1 MKAVICLLFF
11 SINAVFAS
19 SKYSTAYPFY
29 IFTIFMGILSTHQNF
44 KNVSGEW
51 IKIGT
56 KHYSFNT
63 DRKNYTDARASCI
76 EQGGRLFEP
85 RDESTNSDV
94 IKAANDIFIFYNH
107 GFWFGINDFLLE
119 NHFVYTSS
127 EEPLTW
133 TNWSLDQ
140 PDDDLDNEDCGEI
153 LSNGKWNDYH
163 CYLGMT
169 YVCEKDDDPFTR
181 K

>member
-1 MKAVICLLFF
+1 
-11 SINAVFAS
+11 
-19 SKYSTAYPFY
+19 
-29 IFTIFMGILSTHQNF
+29 MGILSTHQNF

-56 KHYSFNT
+56 KLYSFNT

-85 RDESTNSDV
+85 RDELTNTEVTNMAIDKGIIASGF
-94 IKAANDIFIFYNH
+94 NGTMS
-107 GFWFGINDFLLE
+107 GFWFGINDRELE

-127 EEPLTW
+127 KDEPLTW
-133 TNWSLDQ
+133 TNWSPNQ
-140 PDDDLDNEDCGEI
+140 PDDAYKVEDCGEI
-153 LSNGKWNDYH
+153 GRYPNTTWNDYD
-163 CYLGMT
+163 CDMELT